1 MRVRREWVG
10 TKRSRMIECGL
21 NFMGV
26 EKMRIILLGPPGA
39 GKGTQAKYLVEKLGV
54 PQVSTGDMLRTAI
67 KNETTLGVQAKAVMD
82 RGELVSDDLIVAMVK
97 ERISQVDCS
106 KGFLFDGFPRTLIQA
121 EALLENSIEI
131 DAVVEIQVPDDH
143 IIDRITGRRT
153 HLPSGRVYH
162 VTAHPPKREGLD
174 DVTGEPLVQRDDD
187 QPATVKQRL
196 SVYHNQTL
204 PLVEFYQQLSSTGSE
219 HAPKF
224 VTVSGMGSVAEVSQ
238 SIITHLG
245 VATS

>member
-1 MRVRREWVG
+1 MWLE
-10 TKRSRMIECGL
+10 
-21 NFMGV
+21 FYGV
-26 EKMRIILLGPPGA
+26 EKMRITAKTPGA

-54 PQVSTGDMLRTAI
+54 PQVSTGDMLHTAI

-97 ERISQVDCS
+97 EDFSSRLQQ
-106 KGFLFDGFPRTLIQA
+106 GFLFVGFPRTLIQA
-121 EALLENSIEI
+121 EALLENSGEI

-143 IIDRITGRRT
+143 IIIESPAEELIAIWSC
-153 HLPSGRVYH
+153 LPRNGS
-162 VTAHPPKREGLD
+162 PPKEGLD

-196 SVYHNQTL
+196 SVYLNQTL
-204 PLVEFYQQLSSTGSE
+204 PLVEFYQQLSSSGSE

-238 SIITHLG
+238 RIITHLG
-245 VATS
+245 VATI